1 MPNAMPERVN
11 TQRAEVV
18 DAVLRAIDRDGLRWT
33 EPFIHTATPH
43 NPVTGNRYRGTN
55 RTNLAAIAVIRGYDD
70 PRWLT
75 WSQIQ
80 RAGLRVR
87 KGSRSAVVEKWK
99 LMPVGTATSDETDTT
114 PAPRMIPRCVGYFNV
129 FNAAEID
136 GIAPLDAPAP
146 LPQSELTAVADRLIE
161 TARCE
166 VRTDKSGGAYYS
178 PRLDLVHMPPRELF
192 VGSTDDER
200 AEGYVATLLHELT
213 HATAPAVGRKATGRF
228 GSPDYAR
235 EELVAELGAMFAEA
249 DLGIRARQRDDDP
262 HFVQHAAYLQ
272 SWSRMLHDRPGAL
285 YAAAGFAERAAA
297 YLVGRYTATGAVT
310 AA

>member
-1 MPNAMPERVN
+1 MPNTMPARV
-11 TQRAEVV
+11 TAQRAEVV
-18 DAVLRAIDRDGLRWT
+18 DAVLRAIDHDGLHWV
-33 EPFIHTATPH
+33 EPFIHTASPH

-55 RTNLAAIAVIRGYDD
+55 RTNLAAIAVVRGYDD

-87 KGSRSAVVEKWK
+87 KGARSAVIEKWK
-99 LMPVGTATSDETDTT
+99 LMPVGTATSDETDE
-114 PAPRMIPRCVGYFNV
+114 PRMIPRCVGYFNV
-129 FNAAEID
+129 FNGSEID
-136 GIAPLDAPAP
+136 GLAPLDQPAP
-146 LPQSELTAVADRLIE
+146 LPRSVMTDVADRLI
-161 TARCE
+161 ASSRCE
-166 VRTDKSGGAYYS
+166 VRTDRTGGAYYS
-178 PRLDLVHMPPRELF
+178 PRLDLVHMPPREMF
-192 VGSTDDER
+192 VGDTDDER

-213 HATAPAVGRKATGRF
+213 HATAPAVGRKAEGRF

-249 DLGIRARQRDDDP
+249 DLGIRARQSDNDP

-297 YLVGRYTATGAVT
+297 YLVERYTATGAVT